1 VNSKIFVFVA
11 VIALAA
17 ALGMILLSGSSSVI
31 NSPENTNQEI
41 KSDISQEPI
50 SAQIQSLNVELDD
63 ISIKEVTPRGATI
76 EISFKINNPNSNSVI
91 VQVMDYQLFETGYS
105 NVEQI
110 SGGQIGSRPEGMVEF
125 GSDYYVLL
133 AENSILLKDKIQLKN
148 TGNTPKLWSDLES
161 DTAKWRVTGTVFYN
175 LSSMTS
181 GQENTLHFEFE
192 K

>member
-17 ALGMILLSGSSSVI
+17 ALGMILLSGSSTVSDVPSD
-31 NSPENTNQEI
+31 NNQET
-41 KSDISQEPI
+41 DPSQQT
-50 SAQIQSLNVELDD
+50 SSLSVELND

-76 EISFKINNPNSNSVI
+76 EIAFKINNPNSNSVI

-105 NVEQI
+105 NKEQI

-133 AENSILLKDKIQLKN
+133 AENTIILKDKIVLKN

-181 GQENTLHFEFE
+181 GQENTLNFEFE